1 MALHVP
7 PVASETDAIAAF
19 LSQTQDAFRVLLHG
33 LTPRQAA
40 ISPSAS
46 ELSLGGLVRHVTI
59 VQRQWLSQAEAA
71 PSRPEPRPEAEE
83 IDDYLNGFRF
93 LETDSLTDLLA
104 AFDEVS
110 SAVIDGVRRLD
121 LDTPVPVPDA
131 PWFPEDVE
139 AWTVRWVWWHLVE
152 ELARHAGHGDIVRE
166 TVDGATMYPLVA
178 ARDGLPDLPFL
189 EAWSPGEAPFTSG
202 VSTVRLHAADLPG
215 ARAWYADL
223 LGVEPYFARDEYVEW
238 RVGPHDHELGILDRR
253 SAPEHDGVGS
263 VTYWQ
268 VEDVEGALADL
279 VSRGAERHEDVRDF
293 GGGYRGAVV
302 VDPFGNA
309 LGIMQ
314 RPARP
319 TTGTESS
326 S

>member
-7 PVASETDAIAAF
+7 PVANETDAIASF
-19 LSQTQDAFRVLLHG
+19 LSQSQDAFRVLLHG
-33 LTPRQAA
+33 LTARQAA

-46 ELSLGGLVRHVTI
+46 ELSIGGLVKHVTI
-59 VQRQWLSQAEAA
+59 VQRQWLAQAEAA
-71 PSRPEPRPEAEE
+71 PGRPEPRPAEEE
-83 IDDYLNGFRF
+83 IDDYVNGFRF
-93 LETDSLTDLLA
+93 LETDSIADLLVG
-104 AFDEVS
+104 FDEVS
-110 SAVIDGVRRLD
+110 GRVIDAVRRLD

-131 PWFPEDVE
+131 PWFPKDVE
-139 AWTVRWVWWHLVE
+139 AWTVRWVWWHLAE

-189 EAWSPGEAPFTSG
+189 KAWRPDDAPFTSG
-202 VSTVRLHAADLPG
+202 VSTVRLHADDLVA

-223 LGVEPYFARDEYVEW
+223 LGAEPSFVRDEYVEW
-238 RVGPHDHELGILDRR
+238 RLGPHDHELGILDRR
-253 SAPEHDGVGS
+253 FAPEHDGGGS

-268 VEDVEGALADL
+268 VEDVDGALADL
-279 VSRGAERHEDVRDF
+279 VARDAAVHEHIRDF

-302 VDPFGNA
+302 RDPFGNA

-319 TTGTESS
+319 TTATEATA
-326 S
+326 

>member
-19 LSQTQDAFRVLLHG
+19 LAQSQDAFRALLHG
-33 LTPRQAA
+33 LTARQAA

-46 ELSLGGLVRHVTI
+46 ELCLGGLVKHVTI

-71 PSRPEPRPEAEE
+71 PDRPAPRPEEEE

-93 LETDSLTDLLA
+93 LETDSLPDLMTG
-104 AFDEVS
+104 FDETS
-110 SAVIDGVRRLD
+110 AAVIDAVRRLD

-131 PWFPEDVE
+131 PWFPKDVE

-152 ELARHAGHGDIVRE
+152 ELARHAGHGDIIRE
-166 TVDGATMYPLVA
+166 TVDGATMYALVA

-189 EAWSPGEAPFTSG
+189 EAWRPGETPFTSG
-202 VSTVRLHAADLPG
+202 VSTVRLHADDLVA
-215 ARAWYADL
+215 ARTWYAEL
-223 LGVEPYFARDEYVEW
+223 LGAEPYFARDEYVEW

-253 SAPEHDGVGS
+253 FAPEHQGQGS

-268 VEDVEGALADL
+268 VEDVDAALSDL
-279 VSRGAERHEDVRDF
+279 VGRGARKHEDVRDF

-302 VDPFGNA
+302 TDPFGNA

-314 RPARP
+314 RPTRP
-319 TTGTESS
+319 TTGTETAA
-326 S
+326 